1 MRHKYSDKPVQ
12 FFYIQRNADNHL
24 LHGITVSDSKFLTS
38 FPVWKPSRSF
48 DWARRFSSVENA
60 IKCATDNHIT
70 GVSVIDRAGRV
81 LCVISVNGEVR
92 KGA

>member
-38 FPVWKPSRSF
+38 FPVWKPPRSF
-48 DWARRFSSVENA
+48 DWARP
-60 IKCATDNHIT
+60 
-70 GVSVIDRAGRV
+70 
-81 LCVISVNGEVR
+81 VR
-92 KGA
+92 HRRQRGGAQGCLIGKR